1 MAPKLNLLPF
11 LKTGKSKKKAAPEK
25 ETKAETK
32 AEKGI
37 EEVYAKGKK

>member
-1 MAPKLNLLPF
+1 MKTKLNLLPF
-11 LKTGKSKKKAAPEK
+11 LKSAKPSKKGKAEK

-37 EEVYAKGKK
+37 EEVYGKAKK